1 MRGIL
6 DAGEIVQR
14 RTAVY
19 LAIWLTFL
27 VPHSLHAF
35 SLEAVELRG
44 AVLWI
49 GNAFQET
56 SSGETIQGSDVS
68 PLRFSPGVAT
78 RFRIN
83 ENLVFSPGL
92 DFYYQEYLAPDM
104 DRYGNDPVKVVPTQI
119 ETGAAAGDIAGTLG
133 LILSFPFGWEF
144 QLGELWKVTPAFSP
158 TLAFRV
164 PLFGIDGSTTDAVLE
179 HFLSDGRFLYPEPRV
194 RVAYEISEELEL
206 GLELR
211 SMIPI
216 YNLWTSEPDVA
227 FWDEMMISLSAGV
240 VFLLGS
246 E

>member
-6 DAGEIVQR
+6 HAGDIVQR
-14 RTAVY
+14 QTAVY
-19 LAIWLTFL
+19 LAIWLTLL
-27 VPHSLHAF
+27 VPHSLSAF
-35 SLEAVELRG
+35 TLEAFELRG

-56 SSGETIQGSDVS
+56 ESGETVQGSDVS
-68 PLRFSPGVAT
+68 PLRFSPGLSA

-104 DRYGNDPVKVVPTQI
+104 ERYGDDPLKVVPTQI
-119 ETGAAAGDIAGTLG
+119 ETGSAAGDIAGTLG

-144 QLGELWKVTPAFSP
+144 QLGESWTLTPAFSP

-164 PLFGIDGSTTDAVLE
+164 PLFGIDGGDTDPVLQ
-179 HFLSDGRFLYPEPRV
+179 HFFSDGRFLYPEPRL
-194 RVAYEISEELEL
+194 RAAYAVSEQLEL
-206 GLELR
+206 GIEFR
-211 SMIPI
+211 GMIPI
-216 YNLWTSEPDVA
+216 YNLWISEPDVA
-227 FWDEMMISLSAGV
+227 FWDEMMLSLNAGV
-240 VFLLGS
+240 VFLLGV